1 VKLFSERPDRIFDQI
16 QEISHGFYL
25 EDIIVYFRESE
36 VIRSELNTIEF
47 KYTPVPISNSN
58 LVSTISNL
66 LNTLLKQCISELKS
80 ANSSVSP
87 T

>member
-1 VKLFSERPDRIFDQI
+1 MKLFSERPDRISDKI

-25 EDIIVYFRESE
+25 EDIIVYSRESE
-36 VIRSELNTIEF
+36 DIRSELNNIEF
-47 KYTPVPISNSN
+47 KYTPIPISNSN
-58 LVSTISNL
+58 LVSTISHL
-66 LNTLLKQCISELKS
+66 LNTLLNQCISELKF